1 MKLNLKRSG
10 LMALAAVT
18 LAACSTAPALFR
30 PGQGPAIFQGQG
42 AQRQPLSSVSLRW
55 QNKAQ
60 IVQAATAGIDLFGAQ
75 PRNRIAR
82 AHVTPQQQ
90 EFLRSIGIQ
99 VAPIIEARMDD
110 RGGLLPGYM
119 TYAQM
124 VEKLKAMAQQFPQI
138 VTLEDVGD
146 TYQKKTGA
154 APNNDVWA
162 ITISNKANR
171 SAKPALMLTG
181 GIHAR
186 ELAPVELVMKLANE
200 LTSLYGKDPQITQ
213 LIDTREVVLVP
224 MVNVDGRIEVEKG
237 DSWKRKNMN
246 LSRGSGVD
254 INRNFNTHWNYAGL
268 NAPSSWLSGLTSP
281 NSETYSGAS
290 PASEP
295 ETQAVQDMYKR
306 KRITMSMDIH
316 SYSEMFFWP
325 QGYSE
330 KPIPEVPTFKTIYQN
345 TFAHN
350 HYEGGTSLELLYPTS
365 GTSDDYGYDE
375 CGSYSMGLE
384 VGQSF
389 RPSYAEVEAMW
400 KATRPNWLYMINAA
414 GTVPPLNYRFR

>member
-10 LMALAAVT
+10 LLALAALT
-18 LAACSTAPALFR
+18 LAACNNTPAFQTGNQAPGGVQSFA
-30 PGQGPAIFQGQG
+30 
-42 AQRQPLSSVSLRW
+42 AQQLPKQTVEIRW

-60 IVQAATAGIDLFGAQ
+60 VVNAATSGIDLFGAQ
-75 PRNRIAR
+75 PARKTAR
-82 AHVTPQQQ
+82 ARVSPQEMQRLQ
-90 EFLRSIGIQ
+90 SLGFQ
-99 VAPIIEARMDD
+99 VQPVVEARMDD

-124 VEKLKAMAQQFPQI
+124 VDKLKAMASQFPQI

-146 TYQKKTGA
+146 TYLKKAGK
-154 APNNDVWA
+154 APNNDIWA
-162 ITISNKANR
+162 ISISNKANR
-171 SAKPALMLTG
+171 GAKPALMLTA

-213 LIDTREVVLVP
+213 LVDTRDIVLVP

-237 DSWKRKNMN
+237 NSWQRKNMN
-246 LSRGSGVD
+246 NTKGDGVD
-254 INRNFNTHWNYAGL
+254 INRNFNTHWNYSGL
-268 NAPSSWLSGLTSP
+268 NAPSSWISGLTSP
-281 NSETYSGAS
+281 SSESYSGSAA
-290 PASEP
+290 ASEP
-295 ETQAVQDMYKR
+295 ETQAVQNMYNR
-306 KRITMSMDIH
+306 KHITMSMDIH

-325 QGYSE
+325 QGYSD
-330 KPIPEVPTFKTIYQN
+330 KPIPEVPTFQNIYNN
-345 TFAHN
+345 TFKKN
-350 HYEGGTSLELLYPTS
+350 NYEGGTSLALLYPTS

-389 RPSYAEVEAMW
+389 RPSYPEVEAMW
-400 KATRPNWLYMINAA
+400 KATRANWLFMINAA
-414 GTVPPLNYRFR
+414 GQVPALNYRCH